1 VHGTHSKAR
10 CFAGLQHS
18 QTIEKSV
25 LHIVAI
31 ADNVKNVENVMNV
44 ENVEIVDMRHRHG
57 RLACIMSSQID
68 SSRVSG
74 LCSAVRNLSLPGK
87 EALAI
92 LPAGRHR
99 ADALAIS
106 FDDHYTSFMER
117 MTGLPG
123 EAQLIA
129 LQELDS
135 ALNAI
140 SGPDNVELWTDT
152 SFASDPQW
160 NDIRALAQKVL
171 SEFGW

>member
-1 VHGTHSKAR
+1 MDSTQTKAR
-10 CFAGLQHS
+10 CFARRQQS
-18 QTIEKSV
+18 QSIEKPASE
-25 LHIVAI
+25 IVAI
-31 ADNVKNVENVMNV
+31 ADYVSMVYMNRR
-44 ENVEIVDMRHRHG
+44 DSRLHR
-57 RLACIMSSQID
+57 IMSSQID
-68 SSRVSG
+68 SSRESG

-99 ADALAIS
+99 ADGLAIS
-106 FDDHYTSFMER
+106 FDDQYTSFMER
-117 MTGLPG
+117 MTNLPG
-123 EAQLIA
+123 DAQLIA

-140 SGPDNVELWTDT
+140 SGPDNVDLWTDS

>member
-1 VHGTHSKAR
+1 
-10 CFAGLQHS
+10 
-18 QTIEKSV
+18 
-25 LHIVAI
+25 
-31 ADNVKNVENVMNV
+31 
-44 ENVEIVDMRHRHG
+44 
-57 RLACIMSSQID
+57 MS
-68 SSRVSG
+68 
-74 LCSAVRNLSLPGK
+74 AASL
-87 EALAI
+87 EI

-117 MTGLPG
+117 MPSLPG
-123 EAQLIA
+123 DAQLIA

-140 SGPDNVELWTDT
+140 SGPDNVDLWTDA